1 MLLAGHGYAVVFD
14 EVVEL
19 GEKNEAFDPKTMGA
33 CPNVRLMAQEA
44 EVHGPHPCTIEV
56 KMTAAGDVYRS
67 CQTKDAPI
75 KDWVV
80 WR

>member
-1 MLLAGHGYAVVFD
+1 MNG
-14 EVVEL
+14 
-19 GEKNEAFDPKTMGA
+19 AFDPKTMGA

-44 EVHGPHPCTIEV
+44 EVYGPHPCAIEV

-75 KDWVV
+75 KNWVV